1 MRNPR
6 THIVLDPEL
15 KQQLSTLCY
24 KNSTSISKVARQL
37 LTEWIKEQNNKQDI
51 QVELTEL
58 PSYPPLH
65 LIK

>member
-51 QVELTEL
+51 QVELDL